1 MNKKYNILF
10 DGRGL
15 YEKEIIDT
23 ILKNRGIQ
31 DIEHF
36 LNPMKEDLLP
46 LNSLCNIDK
55 ATEIL
60 EKGVDNNKSFG
71 ILFDTDTDGVTAG
84 AIMTRYLRNYTER
97 VCS

>member
-15 YEKEIIDT
+15 YEQEIIDT

-31 DIEHF
+31 NIEHF
-36 LNPMKEDLLP
+36 LNPTKEDLLP

-60 EKGVDNNKSFG
+60 EKGIDNNKSFG
-71 ILFDTDTDGVTAG
+71 IFFDTDTDGVTAG
-84 AIMTRYLRNYTER
+84 TIMTRYLRNYT
-97 VCS
+97 